1 MLISRYIAIAQGSEG
16 AEIVREETYSLGH
29 TKVPCYLITA
39 RTRNVAHELWI
50 DKNRFLVLRDTQTSK
65 LGAGEGVAS
74 SRIEVKVKKLELDDE
89 VDESVFAWTPEKKW
103 NEVEMLVLPQEQHAM
118 LTGLAAADFQLKSVS
133 GEPVRLSDL
142 RGSVVVLD
150 FWATW
155 CGPCREELPIVEKL
169 RTEFAGKVQF
179 LGINDEDRGTVA
191 GFLKKHD
198 YQLSVLMDGRKDVH
212 RQYGIRSIP
221 QLFVIDREGVIRQ
234 HYVGGRSEDA
244 LRKAI
249 EAALGEA

>member
-1 MLISRYIAIAQGSEG
+1 
-16 AEIVREETYSLGH
+16 
-29 TKVPCYLITA
+29 
-39 RTRNVAHELWI
+39 
-50 DKNRFLVLRDTQTSK
+50 
-65 LGAGEGVAS
+65 
-74 SRIEVKVKKLELDDE
+74 
-89 VDESVFAWTPEKKW
+89 
-103 NEVEMLVLPQEQHAM
+103 M

>member
-1 MLISRYIAIAQGSEG
+1 MLFR
-16 AEIVREETYSLGH
+16 
-29 TKVPCYLITA
+29 
-39 RTRNVAHELWI
+39 
-50 DKNRFLVLRDTQTSK
+50 
-65 LGAGEGVAS
+65 
-74 SRIEVKVKKLELDDE
+74 
-89 VDESVFAWTPEKKW
+89 
-103 NEVEMLVLPQEQHAM
+103 
-118 LTGLAAADFQLKSVS
+118 
-133 GEPVRLSDL
+133 SDL